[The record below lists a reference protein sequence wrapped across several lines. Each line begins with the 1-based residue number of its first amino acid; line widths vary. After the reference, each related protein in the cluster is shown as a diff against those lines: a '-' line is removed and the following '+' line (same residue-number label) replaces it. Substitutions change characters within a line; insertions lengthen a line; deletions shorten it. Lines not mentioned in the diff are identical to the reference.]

1 MTTTDTTPK
10 LIDIDG
16 LAAAVR
22 PIIQALASKDAA
34 DIPLAS
40 APSDS
45 DPGNDGLLSKEDKSK
60 LDSLSTDHSTY
71 LSAESLNGATFENV
85 DFDLLMN
92 REWPILAGIVYDN
105 GSVRLQHFTLEGIT
119 ECMRTASIDKDGLM
133 SAADKSKLD
142 ELSHEPTVYD
152 IGCNYDDITGQ
163 TASSETMKALNM
175 AVNQCRVG
183 DKIVFNNLTVTIT
196 GVGSPAGNSLE
207 SSPSRTVE
215 GVAQYFTEA
224 FQVTLFYFAN
234 FDISYIYVV
243 SLKEI
248 TSFFS
253 FKYKSVVYKTLFGSK
268 SVTSIADMG
277 AYSRQIVASISASAS
292 LSFQGNSLDIWNGDN
307 TILGNG
313 REIHVIIK
321 NTGSAEIAVTL
332 PNSGGYNNCGTDTL
346 KIAAGGFAEVN
357 AISDGSTIYL
367 RAVS

>member
-142 ELSHEPTVYD
+142 ELSHEP
-152 IGCNYDDITGQ
+152 
-163 TASSETMKALNM
+163 
-175 AVNQCRVG
+175 
-183 DKIVFNNLTVTIT
+183 
-196 GVGSPAGNSLE
+196 
-207 SSPSRTVE
+207 
-215 GVAQYFTEA
+215 
-224 FQVTLFYFAN
+224 
-234 FDISYIYVV
+234 
-243 SLKEI
+243 
-248 TSFFS
+248 
-253 FKYKSVVYKTLFGSK
+253 
-268 SVTSIADMG
+268 
-277 AYSRQIVASISASAS
+277 
-292 LSFQGNSLDIWNGDN
+292 
-307 TILGNG
+307 
-313 REIHVIIK
+313 
-321 NTGSAEIAVTL
+321 
-332 PNSGGYNNCGTDTL
+332 
-346 KIAAGGFAEVN
+346 
-357 AISDGSTIYL
+357 
-367 RAVS
+367 